1 MKGQG
6 NRMGKL
12 KLHFDCVDG
21 KLETH
26 TETVNPT
33 SAELALTIAHLE
45 IQKQILVN
53 YPTLTPKRV

>member
-1 MKGQG
+1 
-6 NRMGKL
+6 MGKL